1 MLFKFHRS
9 PRFMNE
15 KRKQFDA
22 FDQSVHIRGKRHGHN
37 LPNNWDDI
45 NRTHVR
51 RSWKAYRKTQYR

>member
-1 MLFKFHRS
+1 
-9 PRFMNE
+9 MNE